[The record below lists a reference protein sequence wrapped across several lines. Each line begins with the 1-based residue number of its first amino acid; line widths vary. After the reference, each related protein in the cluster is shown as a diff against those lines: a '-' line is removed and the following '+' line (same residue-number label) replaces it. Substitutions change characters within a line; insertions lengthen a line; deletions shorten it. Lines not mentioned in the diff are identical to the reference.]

1 MIDITAAAKGLSA
14 VNDELDKLGLL
25 EKIRNKLIND
35 PDKAAKYLENV
46 LSEIKQD
53 IAVIDKELVD
63 LLSLSFKTEDERRAA
78 EKYFIEQ
85 HGDKMMERVHR
96 NRGHCSKIYNIYL
109 EFLRGWFS
117 RVLDNDEAEQLEKIF
132 DEFKRFDWL
141 VVELMRK
148 IASKLPYLE
157 DDLRRLM
164 RDKKVDE
171 ATHLINSLREGLK
184 EPRRRLY
191 RNLGKLSE
199 LHADFIEITGTM

>member
-1 MIDITAAAKGLSA
+1 MIDIGAAAKGLSA

-25 EKIRNKLIND
+25 EKVRNKLIND

-53 IAVIDKELVD
+53 IAVIDKEIVD
-63 LLSLSFKTEDERRAA
+63 LLSLSFKTEDERRAT

-85 HGDKMMERVHR
+85 HSNKMMERVEQ

-117 RVLDNDEAEQLEKIF
+117 RVLDEDEADQLEKIF
-132 DEFKRFDWL
+132 DEFRYFDWL
-141 VVELMRK
+141 VVDLMKK
-148 IASKLPYLE
+148 ISSKIPYLE
-157 DDLRRLM
+157 DELMRLM
-164 RDKKVDE
+164 RENNVDK
-171 ATHLINSLREGLK
+171 ATRLIHSLRESLK

-191 RNLGKLSE
+191 KNLSKLSE

>member
-1 MIDITAAAKGLSA
+1 MIDIAFAAKGLSA

-25 EKIRNKLIND
+25 EKVRNKLIND

-53 IAVIDKELVD
+53 IAVIDKELVG
-63 LLSLSFKTEDERRAA
+63 LLTLSFKTEDERRAA

-85 HGDKMMERVHR
+85 HGDKMMERVHQ

-117 RVLDNDEAEQLEKIF
+117 RVLDNDESEQIEKIF
-132 DEFKRFDWL
+132 DDFRHFDWI

-148 IASKLPYLE
+148 IASKIPYLE
-157 DDLRRLM
+157 DELRRLM

-171 ATHLINSLREGLK
+171 ATHLINSLREELK
-184 EPRRRLY
+184 EERRRLQ
-191 RNLGKLSE
+191 RNFSKLSA
-199 LHADFIEITGTM
+199 LHADFIEITGTV